1 MREDEEARA
10 AAPFTEAT
18 RARLVLSSELADL
31 ADAASGLVP
40 IGEYALREDGSA
52 TFAGEV
58 VADVARIVGAAR
70 RALDA
75 AVVFARLGRVTW
87 EQVGLALDVT
97 HQSAQERFKPVVER
111 FREELMSP
119 ENPDYTGEFG
129 QLRWRL
135 APAAREP
142 EEAARDLDEWV
153 LQQPRRSGDEVPD
166 PAPVSGHLARM
177 SPRAELAWL
186 SDLSHQLWRDA
197 ESTTG
202 MSLPPV
208 AARLAI
214 AERLE
219 QVWQLI
225 ADEEK
230 RDSRAH
236 RASRAT
242 RDGLAHAR
250 RVATELR
257 AQVAAEGEPAAEPDS
272 EQD

>member
-1 MREDEEARA
+1 MSEDEQALQG
-10 AAPFTEAT
+10 APYTEAT
-18 RARLVLSSELADL
+18 LARLVLSAELADL

-58 VADVARIVGAAR
+58 VGDVARIAAAAR

-75 AVVFARLGRVTW
+75 AVVFARLGKVTW

-97 HQSAQERFKPVVER
+97 HQSAQERFKPLVEQ
-111 FREELMSP
+111 FREELLSP

-142 EEAARDLDEWV
+142 KAAARDLDEWV
-153 LQQPRRSGDEVPD
+153 LQQPRRSGDEEPD

-177 SPRAELAWL
+177 APRAELAWL
-186 SDLSHQLWRDA
+186 SDLSHQMWRDA
-197 ESTTG
+197 ESPTG
-202 MSLPPV
+202 ISLPPLG
-208 AARLAI
+208 ARLTV
-214 AERLE
+214 AERLA

-230 RDSRAH
+230 RTSRAK

-242 RDGLAHAR
+242 RDGLAHAQR
-250 RVATELR
+250 MVAELR
-257 AQVAAEGEPAAEPDS
+257 AQIPAGDAPAADE
-272 EQD
+272 

>member
-1 MREDEEARA
+1 MSEDELTLQV
-10 AAPFTEAT
+10 APYTEAT
-18 RARLVLSSELADL
+18 KARLVLSAELAELSDM
-31 ADAASGLVP
+31 ARGLVP

-58 VADVARIVGAAR
+58 VGDVARIAAAAR

-75 AVVFARLGRVTW
+75 AVVFARLGKLTW

-97 HQSAQERFKPVVER
+97 HQSAQERFKPLVEQ
-111 FREELMSP
+111 FREELLSP

-142 EEAARDLDEWV
+142 EAAARDLDEWV
-153 LQQPRRSGDEVPD
+153 LEQPRRPGNEEPD

-197 ESTTG
+197 ESPTG
-202 MSLPPV
+202 ISLPPV
-208 AARLAI
+208 SARLAI
-214 AERLE
+214 AERQE

-225 ADEEK
+225 ADDEQ
-230 RDSRAH
+230 RNSRAK

-250 RVATELR
+250 RVTTELR
-257 AQVAAEGEPAAEPDS
+257 AQVAAESEPDN